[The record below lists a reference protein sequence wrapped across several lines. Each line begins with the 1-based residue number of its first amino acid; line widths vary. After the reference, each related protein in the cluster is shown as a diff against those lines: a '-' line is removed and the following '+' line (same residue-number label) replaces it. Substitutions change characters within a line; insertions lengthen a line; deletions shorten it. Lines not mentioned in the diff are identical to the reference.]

1 MTTMLIYLV
10 TVAALLAGCGG
21 TRYSEPSAS
30 PDTWTIAQCESQ
42 GGYWNRTAGVCEG
55 RLSRFP

>member
-1 MTTMLIYLV
+1 MKLIVVSVLG
-10 TVAALLAGCGG
+10 ALLLLAGCSVGAS
-21 TRYSEPSAS
+21 YEPSAS
-30 PDTWTIAQCESQ
+30 PDTWTVAKCESQ